1 MSAKQILVGTV
12 SGIIAGA
19 IVGVVLAPQSG
30 EETRKQIADSAN
42 DLKKKLKKLTGKSVD
57 ELNDLQDLFKSEISG
72 LSDDVRERVLA
83 LIKRSRASAQAIAD
97 EVHGEED

>member
-1 MSAKQILVGTV
+1 MSAKQILVGTI

-42 DLKKKLKKLTGKSVD
+42 DLKRKLRKLTGKSVD
-57 ELNDLQDLFKSEISG
+57 ELNDLQEVFKSEISG
-72 LSDDVRERVLA
+72 LSDDVRERVLT
-83 LIKRSRASAQAIAD
+83 LIKRSKASAQAVAD
-97 EVHGEED
+97 EIHDDED